1 MRGWHPGPSA
11 LVILLLLAGITGWLL
26 WTDPGPAPVLRHA
39 YLVPI
44 FWGALRFGRQGG
56 ALVSLVA
63 VLLYAPLVLPAIE
76 ADALTKETFEGLV
89 SLGWFL
95 GIGPLVG
102 TLVSHARAGAER
114 HDMLLALQRTLAR
127 EAPFDCLLRRAAE
140 QVRLSLR
147 ATAVTLAVAVEG
159 ADPVVVR
166 RHGEEK
172 ASQTIPPGLGKD
184 SAAAWVRGRGRSLFI
199 PDLASDPRLG
209 GDGLAPGC
217 PRRAFLVPLLAQAE
231 SIGVMMVERVGEISR
246 GERATIE
253 ALALQL
259 TLGIENARLV
269 HRQRRFAEELEE
281 KVATATRRLRE
292 LDQAKSDF
300 VSIVSHELRT
310 PLTSIQGFSEL
321 LLNHAAPPERQHQCL
336 GYILHESERLGRIV
350 EDLLDL
356 SRIEAGTG
364 SFFNRG
370 PVDLIPLLE
379 VNAELFG
386 CQSPTHDVRLEVPGD
401 LPPVLA
407 DRDAVDRVLK
417 NLLSN
422 AIKYSP
428 RGGPVLLRAARSTTD
443 PGLVEISVEDQ
454 GLGIPPEAIGRVF
467 EKYYRLPQPD
477 QARVPGLG
485 IGLALVKSLVEA
497 HGGTVGVTSFPG
509 QGSCFRITL
518 PAA

>member
-1 MRGWHPGPSA
+1 MRGGRPGLAAVGILA
-11 LVILLLLAGITGWLL
+11 LLGVLSGWLL
-26 WTDPGPAPVLRHA
+26 WTDPGPAPALRHA
-39 YLVPI
+39 YLIPVL
-44 FWGALRFGRQGG
+44 WGALRFGRQGG
-56 ALVSLVA
+56 ALASLLA
-63 VLLYAPLVLPAIE
+63 LLLYALVVLPAIE
-76 ADALTKETFEGLV
+76 AEGLTRDTLDGLV
-89 SLGWFL
+89 SLGWL
-95 GIGPLVG
+95 AGIGPLVG

-114 HDMLLALQRTLAR
+114 YDTLLTLQQTLGGDGSLHHVLSA
-127 EAPFDCLLRRAAE
+127 AAE

-147 ATAVTLAVAVEG
+147 AAAVTLAVAVEG

-166 RHGEEK
+166 RYKEEK
-172 ASQTIPPGLGKD
+172 ASQTITPGLGRD
-184 SAAAWVRGRGRSLFI
+184 SAAAWVWGWGRSLFI
-199 PDLASDPRLG
+199 PDLESDPCLG
-209 GDGLAPGC
+209 GDGLAPGY
-217 PRRAFLVPLLAQAE
+217 PRRALLVPLLAQAE
-231 SIGVMMVERVGEISR
+231 SIGVMVVERIGELSG
-246 GERATIE
+246 GERAAIE

-259 TLGIENARLV
+259 ALGIENARLV

-281 KVATATRRLRE
+281 KVAAATQKLRE
-292 LDQAKSDF
+292 LAQAKSDF

-321 LLNHAAPPERQHQCL
+321 LLNHAAPPERQRQCL

-356 SRIEAGTG
+356 SRIEAGKDNLF
-364 SFFNRG
+364 SRV
-370 PVDLIPLLE
+370 PMDLTPLLE

-428 RGGPVLLRAARSTTD
+428 RGGPVRLRAARSGID

-477 QARVPGLG
+477 QAWVPGLG

-497 HGGTVGVTSFPG
+497 HGGTVGVTSCPG
-509 QGSCFRITL
+509 RGSCFRVTL
-518 PAA
+518 PIA